1 MATLNEVY
9 CKFGETAEAA
19 QILET
24 QLGTM
29 LLTLNASAEN
39 LFEAKNPE
47 RAAEILDGVNRN
59 TLGQL
64 LKRLGKTTDFL
75 DSLESQLVQ
84 ALGERNRLSHM
95 FYRQHNLRRNSEE
108 GRDIMLRDLEQMH
121 STLLNAY
128 KSVMLLNGIDLDAM
142 VATSSGAPEQAQLV
156 NLPKLPKRHLP
167 LMYPDDNGG
176 S

>member
-19 QILET
+19 QLLET
-24 QLGTM
+24 QLGT
-29 LLTLNASAEN
+29 LLFGLNASAEN
-39 LFEAKNPE
+39 LLAVKNPE
-47 RAAEILDGVNRN
+47 RAAEILDEVNRH

-84 ALGERNRLSHM
+84 ALGERNSLSHV

-108 GRDIMLRDLEQMH
+108 GRDIMLKDLERIH
-121 STLLNAY
+121 DTLLNAY
-128 KSVMLLNGIDLDAM
+128 KAVMLLNGVDLDSM
-142 VATSSGAPEQAQLV
+142 LATSSGVLEKTQFV
-156 NLPKLPKRHLP
+156 RHLP
-167 LMYPDDNGG
+167 I
-176 S
+176 

>member
-19 QILET
+19 QLLET
-24 QLGTM
+24 QLGT
-29 LLTLNASAEN
+29 LLFGLNASAEN
-39 LFEAKNPE
+39 LLEVKNPE
-47 RAAEILDGVNRN
+47 RAAEILDEVNRH

-84 ALGERNRLSHM
+84 ALGERNRLSHV

-108 GRDIMLRDLEQMH
+108 GRDIMLKDLERIH
-121 STLLNAY
+121 DTLLNAY
-128 KSVMLLNGIDLDAM
+128 KAVMLLNGVDLDSM
-142 VATSSGAPEQAQLV
+142 LATSSGVLEKTQFV
-156 NLPKLPKRHLP
+156 RHLP
-167 LMYPDDNGG
+167 I
-176 S
+176 

>member
-19 QILET
+19 QLLET
-24 QLGTM
+24 QLGT
-29 LLTLNASAEN
+29 LLFGLNASAEN
-39 LFEAKNPE
+39 LLAVKNPE
-47 RAAEILDGVNRN
+47 RAAEILDEVNRH

-84 ALGERNRLSHM
+84 ALGERNSLSHV

-108 GRDIMLRDLEQMH
+108 GRDIMLKDLERIH
-121 STLLNAY
+121 DTLLNAY
-128 KSVMLLNGIDLDAM
+128 KAVMLLNGVDLDSM
-142 VATSSGAPEQAQLV
+142 LATSSGVLEQTQSG
-156 NLPKLPKRHLP
+156 NLPTRHLP
-167 LMYPDDNGG
+167 I
-176 S
+176 

>member
-1 MATLNEVY
+1 MTTLNEVY

-19 QILET
+19 QLLET

-29 LLTLNASAEN
+29 LFALNASAEN

-47 RAAEILDGVNRN
+47 RAAEILDGVNGH

-84 ALGERNRLSHM
+84 ALGERNRLSHV
-95 FYRQHNLRRNSEE
+95 FYRQHNLRRRSGE
-108 GRDIMLRDLEQMH
+108 GRDIMLKDLEQIH
-121 STLLNAY
+121 DTLLNAY
-128 KSVMLLNGIDLDAM
+128 KAVMLLDGVDLDAI
-142 VATSSGAPEQAQLV
+142 VATSSDAPEQTQSV
-156 NLPKLPKRHLP
+156 DLPTRHLP
-167 LMYPDDNGG
+167 I
-176 S
+176 

>member
-1 MATLNEVY
+1 MTMLNEVY

-19 QILET
+19 QLLET

-29 LLTLNASAEN
+29 LFALNVSAEN

-47 RAAEILDGVNRN
+47 RAAEILDGVNRH

-84 ALGERNRLSHM
+84 ALGERNRLSHE
-95 FYRQHNLRRNSEE
+95 FYRKHNLDRNCEE
-108 GRDIMLRDLEQMH
+108 GRDIMLKDLEQIH
-121 STLLNAY
+121 DRLLNVY
-128 KSVMLLNGIDLDAM
+128 KAVMLLDGVDLDAM
-142 VATSSGAPEQAQLV
+142 VATSDCAPEQPRSVILT
-156 NLPKLPKRHLP
+156 KHHLP
-167 LMYPDDNGG
+167 I
-176 S
+176 